1 VARGHGF
8 TLTVVLVVGILGAS
22 VFWFYG
28 PFLPRLLA
36 PRVAEILRTQPLAVV
51 VSKEGRADL
60 KGAGALV
67 QGARFQVVADGKN
80 LFLADLKEGRMWRY
94 FHHTREGG
102 YSKEDEGFLPLS
114 MFFGGKKYYSAGEV
128 DAPAPKGVEPAPPPG
143 EKKSR

>member
-1 VARGHGF
+1 MARGHGF
-8 TLTVVLVVGILGAS
+8 TLIVVLAAGILGAGA
-22 VFWFYG
+22 FLFYG

-36 PRVAEILRTQPLAVV
+36 PRVAEILRTQPLAVE

-60 KGAGALV
+60 KGAGALA
-67 QGARFQVVADGKN
+67 QGGRFQVVADGKN
-80 LFLADLKEGRMWRY
+80 LFLADLKEGRVWRY

-102 YSKEDEGFLPLS
+102 YSREDEGFLPLS

-128 DAPAPKGVEPAPPPG
+128 DAPAPKGAEPPPPPG